1 MSQRRHLLAL
11 SCLASAAL
19 LALPSAALAQ
29 AGDSTRS
36 IRLVVPYAPGGP
48 LDTTARALAERVRD
62 TLGTVVIDNKPGAG
76 GNIGADAV
84 AKAAPDGLTI
94 GLAATATHAVN
105 PWLYRRL
112 PFDPARD
119 FAGITQMV
127 RVPNVLVM
135 NADKAKSLN
144 IDTLADLIA
153 YAKANPAKLNYG
165 SGGNG
170 SAGHLAGEMFKQR
183 AGIYALHI
191 PYRGA
196 SPAQLALLAGE
207 VDFNIDNL
215 AAAAPNIRAG
225 KIKALAVT
233 TLAAS
238 PMLPGVPPLSNTFKG
253 FGIDTWWGLVAPAGT
268 PAPVIERLNK
278 AFVDAL
284 NTPET
289 KTRFAALMAEPVP
302 TTPAQFDQFMASE
315 RAKYE
320 KVVKASGA
328 TVD

>member
-1 MSQRRHLLAL
+1 MKRRNLLLL
-11 SCLASAAL
+11 SAVASMAAAL
-19 LALPSAALAQ
+19 PAAHAQ
-29 AGDSTRS
+29 SSTP
-36 IRLVVPYAPGGP
+36 IRLIVPYAPGGP
-48 LDTTARALAERVRD
+48 LDITARALAERVRD
-62 TLGTVVIDNKPGAG
+62 TLGTVVVDNKAGAG

-105 PWLYRRL
+105 PWLYGRM
-112 PFDPARD
+112 PYDAARD

-127 RVPNVLVM
+127 RVPNVLVV
-135 NADKAKSLN
+135 NAARAEQLKIN
-144 IDTLADLIA
+144 TVADLIA
-153 YAKANPAKLNYG
+153 YARANPAKLNYG

-170 SAGHLAGEMFKQR
+170 SAGHLAGELFKQK

-196 SPAQLALLAGE
+196 SPAQLALLSGE

-225 KIKALAVT
+225 KLKALAVT
-233 TLAAS
+233 TLEAS
-238 PMLPGVPPLSNTFKG
+238 PMLPGVPPLSDTFKG

-268 PAPVIERLNK
+268 PAPVIDRLNK
-278 AFVDAL
+278 AFVAAL
-284 NTPET
+284 NAPET
-289 KTRFAALMAEPVP
+289 RTRFAALLAEPVP